1 MNPKAN
7 KILFCI
13 LLTLSFITVV
23 YIYISS
29 DAPYDT
35 GDGITHYLIARYSWI
50 HPHQFLNM
58 WGKPFFTLI
67 SSPFAQFGLKGIY
80 VFQALNAAI
89 ISWLLFSISN
99 KINLKNTWIIPAFI
113 FFAPIYFAVMNSGLV
128 EIFFGTIFIVTIWMV
143 FNKHYYASAFVASLI
158 PFVRPEAYVVMP
170 LLILVYIYRKKLPA
184 IPVMLSGTIIYSVAG
199 YNHYKDIFWIITNN
213 YKLVGDNYGS
223 KRFSYFRY
231 FGLYDEIWGTLY
243 TILLLIGI
251 GVICYQ
257 FFRLLQK
264 DPKHEFVVEVF
275 LLFVG
280 STIGFFV
287 LHSLLCGMPGI
298 LNNLGMKRY
307 LAVLIP
313 GSAFIALISINLLS
327 IEFFEKLRYLRMF
340 LILSILTLVVY
351 SAFSQWFYPFKQY
364 NEGIVMKQ
372 VGRYIKTSWPDL
384 KKICY
389 AHPLIPVVSD
399 IDPFDGSKV
408 DVLWSAEF
416 DKINNLPDSSLLI
429 WDSHFM
435 KGECNIPINFLI
447 ESPKFVLL
455 KHYRFAIP
463 DLPFEVYVFL
473 KAKKDTLGRDSIPVE
488 LVGEKG
494 LVSTNQI
501 SDSLIFTLA
510 NNPADFKPWL
520 ERRIPFSGKSAIAFK
535 SGDEFGPV
543 FSKKVSEI
551 AKNGSINSVRLS
563 AGIYQ
568 PDSLVKMIA
577 VIEIKDGD
585 KQLSWEGLVYKNGI
599 TPNQWDIINYQYTF
613 LQPITNM
620 DASVNIYLWNKD
632 KQIFYIDDF
641 KIVFNTGSN

>member
-1 MNPKAN
+1 MNPKTN

-58 WGKPFFTLI
+58 WGKPLFTLI

-170 LLILVYIYRKKLPA
+170 LLILVYIYRKKLLA

-313 GSAFIALISINLLS
+313 GSAFIALVGINLLN
-327 IEFFEKLRYLRMF
+327 IDFFEKLKYLRTL
-340 LILSILTLVVY
+340 LIVSILTFVVY

-372 VGRYIKTSWPDL
+372 VGGYIKTSWPDL

-463 DLPFEVYVFL
+463 DLPFEVYLFL

-535 SGDEFGPV
+535 SVDEYGPV

>member
-1 MNPKAN
+1 MNPKTN

-58 WGKPFFTLI
+58 WGKPLFTLI

-313 GSAFIALISINLLS
+313 GSAFIALVGINLLN
-327 IEFFEKLRYLRMF
+327 IDFFEKLKYLRTL
-340 LILSILTLVVY
+340 LIVSILTFVVY

-510 NNPADFKPWL
+510 NNPVDFKPWL

>member
-170 LLILVYIYRKKLPA
+170 LLILVYIYRKKLLV

-313 GSAFIALISINLLS
+313 GSAFIALVGINLLN
-327 IEFFEKLRYLRMF
+327 IDFFEKLKYLRTL
-340 LILSILTLVVY
+340 LIVSILTFVVY

-510 NNPADFKPWL
+510 NNPVDFKPWL

-535 SGDEFGPV
+535 SGDEYGPV

>member
-1 MNPKAN
+1 
-7 KILFCI
+7 
-13 LLTLSFITVV
+13 
-23 YIYISS
+23 
-29 DAPYDT
+29 
-35 GDGITHYLIARYSWI
+35 
-50 HPHQFLNM
+50 
-58 WGKPFFTLI
+58 
-67 SSPFAQFGLKGIY
+67 
-80 VFQALNAAI
+80 
-89 ISWLLFSISN
+89 
-99 KINLKNTWIIPAFI
+99 
-113 FFAPIYFAVMNSGLV
+113 
-128 EIFFGTIFIVTIWMV
+128 
-143 FNKHYYASAFVASLI
+143 
-158 PFVRPEAYVVMP
+158 
-170 LLILVYIYRKKLPA
+170 
-184 IPVMLSGTIIYSVAG
+184 
-199 YNHYKDIFWIITNN
+199 
-213 YKLVGDNYGS
+213 
-223 KRFSYFRY
+223 
-231 FGLYDEIWGTLY
+231 
-243 TILLLIGI
+243 
-251 GVICYQ
+251 
-257 FFRLLQK
+257 
-264 DPKHEFVVEVF
+264 
-275 LLFVG
+275 
-280 STIGFFV
+280 
-287 LHSLLCGMPGI
+287 
-298 LNNLGMKRY
+298 
-307 LAVLIP
+307 
-313 GSAFIALISINLLS
+313 
-327 IEFFEKLRYLRMF
+327 
-340 LILSILTLVVY
+340 
-351 SAFSQWFYPFKQY
+351 
-364 NEGIVMKQ
+364 MKQ

-389 AHPLIPVVSD
+389 AHPSIPMVSD

-535 SGDEFGPV
+535 SVDEYGPV

>member
-128 EIFFGTIFIVTIWMV
+128 EIFFGTIFIVTMWMV

-298 LNNLGMKRY
+298 LNNLGILRY

-389 AHPLIPVVSD
+389 AHPSIPMVSD

-408 DVLWSAEF
+408 EVLWSAEF

-510 NNPADFKPWL
+510 NNPVDFKPWL